1 MGRNIKQILWRYYQI
16 KKGQAIG
23 FFVADSENLK
33 FQHVPYK
40 AKAKNKM
47 KSMQKKKTGGFLNRY
62 DFAYAGRDAVNQ
74 ACKVAPG
81 VIKGA
86 TKEIDNI
93 LNVELI
99 T

>member
-1 MGRNIKQILWRYYQI
+1 
-16 KKGQAIG
+16 
-23 FFVADSENLK
+23 
-33 FQHVPYK
+33 
-40 AKAKNKM
+40 M

-81 VIKGA
+81 VIKGT

-99 T
+99 TSFHKQAKKLNVFYQKCSRELLRMNIRRHFDYLETLEKSNSTS

>member
-1 MGRNIKQILWRYYQI
+1 
-16 KKGQAIG
+16 
-23 FFVADSENLK
+23 
-33 FQHVPYK
+33 
-40 AKAKNKM
+40 M
-47 KSMQKKKTGGFLNRY
+47 KSMQKKKTGGFLTRY

>member
-1 MGRNIKQILWRYYQI
+1 MYRTKQRQKTKW
-16 KKGQAIG
+16 
-23 FFVADSENLK
+23 
-33 FQHVPYK
+33 K
-40 AKAKNKM
+40 ACRKR
-47 KSMQKKKTGGFLNRY
+47 QTGGFLNRY